1 MPPDPRNQPFRELV
15 LQTIPLQDME
25 FIIDNFL
32 SIRKYYETKSFVKE
46 FIDTH
51 EIFSV
56 LNKSWSEPDK
66 IKQELILLRFFNNK
80 ISLKDL

>member
-1 MPPDPRNQPFRELV
+1 MSPDPRNQPFRELV

-56 LNKSWSEPDK
+56 LNKSWNEPDK
-66 IKQELILLRFFNNK
+66 IKQELILLRF
-80 ISLKDL
+80 LTTRLA

>member
-1 MPPDPRNQPFRELV
+1 MPPDPRNKPFRELV

-25 FIIDNFL
+25 LIINHFL

-51 EIFSV
+51 EIFSM
-56 LNKSWSEPDK
+56 LNKSWNESDK
-66 IKQELILLRFFNNK
+66 IKQELILLRF
-80 ISLKDL
+80 LTTRLA

>member
-1 MPPDPRNQPFRELV
+1 
-15 LQTIPLQDME
+15 ME
-25 FIIDNFL
+25 NIIDNFL

-56 LNKSWSEPDK
+56 LNKSWNEPDK
-66 IKQELILLRFFNNK
+66 IKQELILLRF
-80 ISLKDL
+80 LTTRLA

>member
-1 MPPDPRNQPFRELV
+1 MPPDPRNQPFRKLV

-56 LNKSWSEPDK
+56 LNKSWIEPDK
-66 IKQELILLRFFNNK
+66 IKQELILLRF
-80 ISLKDL
+80 LTTRLA